1 LSAVAWIA
9 AASIVLSVMTFVA
22 TQFGS
27 RRTANASYLTQLEN
41 RVEKLEKELV
51 RCQERGQTLFD
62 ENVALMRK
70 LNARNGP

>member
-1 LSAVAWIA
+1 VSAVTWIA
-9 AASIVLSVMTFVA
+9 IASVVLSVLTFVA

-41 RVEKLEKELV
+41 RVAKLERDLV
-51 RCQERGQTLFD
+51 RCEERGRVLFD

-70 LNARNGP
+70 LQRNGS